1 MTPLSLFVFFGD
13 FKMHHVTEANQ
24 TIVRT
29 LAAAGIRHEDIATK
43 IGISQ
48 DTLVRKYRREL
59 DDGRIDATSEMAT
72 SLFNAGKNGN
82 IPAAIFWLK
91 SRAGWSDR
99 SQIELTGE
107 NGGPIKVDTTV
118 FDAIIT
124 NLESKRQL
132 EDQ

>member
-1 MTPLSLFVFFGD
+1 
-13 FKMHHVTEANQ
+13 MHHVTEANQ

-72 SLFNAGKNGN
+72 SLFNQGKNGN
-82 IPAAIFWLK
+82 VTAAIFWLK